1 MYVLDTNVLSQTA
14 PTKTVQDRGL
24 SSWLRRNGEYCYL
37 SVVSIAEFSYGANW
51 LARKGARQKSARL
64 RAWIRNV
71 VALHRD
77 RILSIDETVG
87 IRSGEL
93 MATGRA
99 NGVAVDIEDAL
110 IAASADLRGM
120 VVLTG
125 NVRHFAPMGV
135 AYINP
140 LDQLPP
146 DVARRE

>member
-1 MYVLDTNVLSQTA
+1 MYVLDTNALSQTD
-14 PTKTVQDRGL
+14 PTKTVLDRGL
-24 SSWLRRNGEYCYL
+24 SSWLRRNGDYCYL
-37 SVVSIAEFSYGANW
+37 SVISIAELSYGANW

-64 RAWIRNV
+64 QAWIRNV

-120 VVLTG
+120 IVLAG
-125 NVRHFAPMGV
+125 NVRQFAPMGV
-135 AYINP
+135 PYLDP
-140 LDQLPP
+140 LERFPP
-146 DVARRE
+146 A